1 LLVVAVAEEV
11 LVVEILRMQVLRR
24 VEAIIFLHVLVHS
37 IPEEVT
43 VQVEMALVEMVV
55 QVVVLIPTDLL
66 TMETLDKP
74 L

>member
-24 VEAIIFLHVLVHS
+24 VEAIIFLLVLVHS
-37 IPEEVT
+37 IPEEVMDR
-43 VQVEMALVEMVV
+43 VEMALVEMVV